1 MKMRPLLLPI
11 TLSIVLLML
20 TACQQTPAKT
30 TSSRHNSQAES
41 ISRQNQQTYTKKT
54 VQTYWLYY
62 RHKTFFVIAH
72 QPNEQLNTKDKLK
85 TFLSQT
91 TTQTLAHSAYQKLD
105 EDGFIFIGDNHFKP
119 HKHLGYGA
127 VTVGIPRD
135 YTLYDIVT
143 TANLNEPSYN
153 RYKIYQ
159 IR

>member
-11 TLSIVLLML
+11 TLAIVLLML

-30 TSSRHNSQAES
+30 TSSRHNSQSES

-91 TTQTLAHSAYQKLD
+91 TTQTLAHDSYQKLD
-105 EDGFIFIGDNHFKP
+105 EDGFIFIADNQFKP
-119 HKHLGYGA
+119 HQDFGYGI
-127 VTVGIPRD
+127 VTLGIPRD
-135 YTLYDIVT
+135 FTLQAIIT
-143 TANLNEPSYN
+143 TANLNDPSYN

>member
-1 MKMRPLLLPI
+1 MRPLLLPI
-11 TLSIVLLML
+11 TLVIVLLML

-30 TSSRHNSQAES
+30 TSSRHNSQSES

-54 VQTYWLYY
+54 VQPYWLYY

-91 TTQTLAHSAYQKLD
+91 TTQTLAHDSYQKLD
-105 EDGFIFIGDNHFKP
+105 EDGFILIADNQFKP
-119 HKHLGYGA
+119 HQDFGYGI
-127 VTVGIPRD
+127 VTLGIPRD
-135 YTLYDIVT
+135 FTLQAIVT
-143 TANLNEPSYN
+143 TANLNDPSYN

>member
-1 MKMRPLLLPI
+1 
-11 TLSIVLLML
+11 ML

-30 TSSRHNSQAES
+30 TSSRHNSQSES

-54 VQTYWLYY
+54 VQPYWLYY

-91 TTQTLAHSAYQKLD
+91 TTQTLAHDSYQKLD
-105 EDGFIFIGDNHFKP
+105 EDGFILIADNQFKP
-119 HKHLGYGA
+119 HQDFGYGI
-127 VTVGIPRD
+127 VTLGIPRD
-135 YTLYDIVT
+135 FTLQAIVT
-143 TANLNEPSYN
+143 TANLNDPSYN